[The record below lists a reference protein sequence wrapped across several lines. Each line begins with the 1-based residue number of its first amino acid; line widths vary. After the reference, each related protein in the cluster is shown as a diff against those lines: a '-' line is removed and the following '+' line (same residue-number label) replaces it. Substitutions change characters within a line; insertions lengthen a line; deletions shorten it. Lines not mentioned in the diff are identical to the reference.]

1 MKLNK
6 KEIASIFGV
15 NQRTIERWQSQGM
28 PQVSGGG
35 KGVAVAFDSAK
46 VVEWYA
52 GRSAAI
58 ENAKLRKEVDDLR
71 ADAES
76 DLVPGTVDYERYRL
90 TRAQADAQELKNT
103 ERQGEVLEIDLF
115 SYILQRIAQ
124 EIVVILSRVPLT
136 LQRKYPEMPAGV
148 IDVVATEITKAT
160 DKAATI
166 ADLEKWLSHFD
177 REIEAGKK
185 S

>member
-115 SYILQRIAQ
+115 AYILQRIAQ